1 MARRGPR
8 WRADV
13 LQAWDRPCAFCGYD
27 GQLVGASVGLDAAH
41 VRWFAFDGA
50 DDLDNGLALCVL
62 HHKLFDLGVLGLD
75 AAFRV
80 LVSAT
85 FSARTAAGRA
95 VYGLH
100 GHECCIRAPARC
112 CRAWSTS
119 PGTPAKC
126 SRAPRWQPDCTPLQA
141 AGACM
146 EYVASDRPPDD
157 RRNLHR
163 PAASVVHF
171 DHEFARAALR
181 TTRHGGCCGRLRRR

>member
-1 MARRGPR
+1 
-8 WRADV
+8 
-13 LQAWDRPCAFCGYD
+13 
-27 GQLVGASVGLDAAH
+27 
-41 VRWFAFDGA
+41 VRWFAFDGP
-50 DDLDNGLALCVL
+50 DDLNNGLALCVL

-85 FSARTAAGRA
+85 FSARTTAGRA
-95 VYGLH
+95 VYDLH
-100 GHECCIRAPARC
+100 GHELRPRPDTVLPGLVHV
-112 CRAWSTS
+112 AWHTREVFK
-119 PGTPAKC
+119 GA
-126 SRAPRWQPDCTPLQA
+126 RWQPDCTPLQA